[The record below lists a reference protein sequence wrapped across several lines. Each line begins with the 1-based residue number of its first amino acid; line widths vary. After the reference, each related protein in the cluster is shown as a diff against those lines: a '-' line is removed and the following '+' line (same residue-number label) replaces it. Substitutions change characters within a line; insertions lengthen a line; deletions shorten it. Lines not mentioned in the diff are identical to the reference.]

1 MMKTIKLTRDHIYK
15 GNLILVN
22 ANYPIVESKTK
33 VNISLVPFDIRYP
46 DILMEYRAATVLSHL
61 VSDLNGSDDIVP
73 VSGYR
78 PLKEQEQIYAQSL
91 KENGEEFTKK
101 YVALPNHSE
110 HQTGLAIDLAKR
122 QDDIDFIC
130 PEFPYHGIY
139 NEFRKEI
146 PRYGFIERYQK
157 EKEDITGISHEPWH
171 FRYVGYPHSQI
182 INEMGICLE
191 EYIEQI
197 KKYPWD
203 GKRLIIDGDK
213 KGIEIFYVPILP
225 SEDEKIVLLPDDGLY
240 QISGNNVD
248 GCIITLWREQQ

>member
-1 MMKTIKLTRDHIYK
+1 MMKTIKLTREHIYK

-22 ANYPIVESKTK
+22 ANYPIVENIANK
-33 VNISLVPFDIRYP
+33 NISLIPFDIRYP

-78 PLKEQEQIYAQSL
+78 PLREQEQIYTESL
-91 KENGEEFTKK
+91 RENGEEFTKK

-182 INEMGICLE
+182 IYEMGICLE
-191 EYIEQI
+191 EYIEEI
-197 KKYPWD
+197 KKYSLD
-203 GKRLIIDGDK
+203 SKGLVVERDK
-213 KGIEIFYVPILP
+213 QKIEIFYVPILN
-225 SEDEKIVLLPDDGLY
+225 SKEQMTVFLPDNSLY

-248 GCIITLWREQQ
+248 GCIITLWRE

>member
-22 ANYPIVESKTK
+22 ANYPIVENKANE
-33 VNISLVPFDIRYP
+33 NISLIPFDIRYP
-46 DILMEYRAATVLSHL
+46 DILMEYRAASVLSHL
-61 VSDLNGSDDIVP
+61 ISGLNGENDIVP

-78 PLKEQEQIYAQSL
+78 PLREQEQIYLESL
-91 KENGEEFTKK
+91 EENGEEFTKK
-101 YVALPNHSE
+101 YVAFPNHSE
-110 HQTGLAIDLAKR
+110 HQTGLAIDLAKK

-130 PEFPYHGIY
+130 PEFPHYGIY
-139 NEFRKEI
+139 NDFRKRA

-182 INEMGICLE
+182 IYENGICLE
-191 EYIEQI
+191 EYIEEI
-197 KKYPWD
+197 RKYPLGD
-203 GKRLIIDGDK
+203 KSLIIDRDSQRV
-213 KGIEIFYVPILP
+213 EIFYVPILS
-225 SEDEKIVLLPDDGLY
+225 SEDQRTIFLPDNSLY

-248 GCIITLWREQQ
+248 GCIVTLWREQ